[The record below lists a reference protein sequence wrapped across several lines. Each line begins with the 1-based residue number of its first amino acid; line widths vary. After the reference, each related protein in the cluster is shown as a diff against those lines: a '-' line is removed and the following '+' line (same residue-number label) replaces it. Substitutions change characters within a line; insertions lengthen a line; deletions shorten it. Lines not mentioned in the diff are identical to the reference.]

1 MATEPITSG
10 SSALSPQ
17 ASTDVTAE
25 VQEFLTAER
34 PDTEFLPSTARMSR
48 AELDALP
55 TSDLDPLGIGVIA
68 GAANVIMQLSLP
80 AVGYGVYESR
90 VDSGNLFKHPMKRG
104 RTTLSYLAVAGL
116 GSAKDR
122 KAYRKAI
129 GKAHA
134 QVRSTPDSPVKYNA
148 FDPKLQLWVAACLYR
163 GTEDVH
169 RIFGGV
175 TEVTDE
181 RYQAGAVLGTT
192 LQVPREMWPATRA
205 DFETY
210 WNDTVETLEID
221 DTIREYLMSIARGEF
236 LGPVV
241 SRLLG
246 WHLEIMAIGFLP
258 ENFRRK
264 MRVQL
269 SPWQELYFDKHNS
282 VLRAIITRA
291 PKWVRAFPFNVLLA
305 DVRWRMRTGRPLV

>member
-17 ASTDVTAE
+17 TSADVTAE
-25 VQEFLTAER
+25 VEQFFTAER

-55 TSDLDPLGIGVIA
+55 TSHLDPLGIGVIA

-134 QVRSTPDSPVKYNA
+134 QVRSTPESPVEYNA
-148 FDPKLQLWVAACLYR
+148 FDPALQLWVAACLYR

-210 WNDTVETLEID
+210 WNETVETLEID

-258 ENFRRK
+258 EDFRRK

-269 SPWQELYFDKHNS
+269 SPWQELYFDKHNA
-282 VLRAIITRA
+282 VLRAFITRA
-291 PKWVRAFPFNVLLA
+291 PKWIRAFPFNVLLA